1 MANSPLIDGKYE
13 LVEVAGEGGMATVYR
28 AVVRG
33 AAGFQRTVAIKRIR
47 PEFRALRNYIDMFI
61 EEARVGSELAHPNIV
76 QVHDFCSD
84 DGAYYLIMEW
94 VDGIDLGTL
103 QAVLQRGG
111 QPLSWPLVVAVS
123 IGALRGLGAAHD
135 RRTSVGEPA
144 PVIHRDVSPHNILL
158 GANGVVKLTDFGLAR
173 ARDRAYSLTMPG
185 TVKGKLSYL
194 APEVTLGKPN
204 SIQSDLFSMA
214 VVIWEML
221 CGQRLFDARN
231 DLEVFKKIRA
241 CVVPPLQQLRPDAPA
256 ALGAVLSKA
265 LTLDLRVRYHSA
277 GEFIHDLGRIE
288 ASADSERTD
297 AAELISQAVAQA
309 RALRR
314 AAAVRASTPPLV
326 TESIIELVAESGTG
340 DSVMIEISA
349 ADLGV
354 EPLPLDKVKR
364 S

>member
-1 MANSPLIDGKYE
+1 
-13 LVEVAGEGGMATVYR
+13 
-28 AVVRG
+28 VRC
-33 AAGFQRTVAIKRIR
+33 AA
-47 PEFRALRNYIDMFI
+47 L
-61 EEARVGSELAHPNIV
+61 ARLTIV
-76 QVHDFCSD
+76 
-84 DGAYYLIMEW
+84 
-94 VDGIDLGTL
+94 
-103 QAVLQRGG
+103 
-111 QPLSWPLVVAVS
+111 
-123 IGALRGLGAAHD
+123 
-135 RRTSVGEPA
+135 A
-144 PVIHRDVSPHNILL
+144 PVFHRDVSPHNILL

-288 ASADSERTD
+288 ATVDSERSD

-314 AAAVRASTPPLV
+314 ATAVRASTPPLV